1 MTAGAIRVE
10 VVAAWPHRCERREV
24 ELPAGSHAE
33 DAIAAVG
40 FASLAETAGIA
51 VFGQR
56 VTPRHPLADG
66 DRVELLRGL
75 KVDPKA
81 ARRARAQIQRDAAR
95 KDRRD
100 VR

>member
-1 MTAGAIRVE
+1 MTTGVIRVE
-10 VVAAWPHRCERREV
+10 VVAAWPHRCERRTV
-24 ELPAGSHAE
+24 ELPVGAAHAE
-33 DAIAAVG
+33 DAIAAAG
-40 FASLAETAGIA
+40 WASLAEIAGIA

-56 VTPRHPLADG
+56 VTGRHPLADG

-81 ARRARAQIQRDAAR
+81 ARRARAQAQRE
-95 KDRRD
+95 RRV

>member
-1 MTAGAIRVE
+1 MAGVIRVE
-10 VVAAWPHRCERREV
+10 VVAAWPHRCERVAV
-24 ELPAGSHAE
+24 ELPVGVHAE
-33 DAIAAVG
+33 DAIVAVG
-40 FASLAETAGIA
+40 FASLADVAGIA

-56 VTPRHPLADG
+56 VTSRHLLVDG

-81 ARRARAQIQRDAAR
+81 ARRARADVQRDVAR
-95 KDRRD
+95 KNRRT

>member
-1 MTAGAIRVE
+1 MAGAIRVE
-10 VVAAWPHRCERREV
+10 VVAAWPHRCERVAV
-24 ELPAGSHAE
+24 ELPAGAHAE
-33 DAIAAVG
+33 DAIAAAG
-40 FASLAETAGIA
+40 FASLADVAGIA

-56 VTPRHPLADG
+56 VTPRHLLADG

-81 ARRARAQIQRDAAR
+81 ARRARAEVQRDVAR
-95 KDRRD
+95 KNRRT

>member
-1 MTAGAIRVE
+1 MV
-10 VVAAWPHRCERREV
+10 AWPHRCERRTV
-24 ELPAGSHAE
+24 ELPAGAHVE
-33 DAIAAVG
+33 DAIAAAG
-40 FASLAETAGIA
+40 CMPAEDIAGIA

-56 VTPRHPLADG
+56 VTQRHPLADG

-81 ARRARAQIQRDAAR
+81 ARRARAQVQRDVAR
-95 KDRRD
+95 KNRQV

>member
-1 MTAGAIRVE
+1 MAGVITVE
-10 VVAAWPHRCERREV
+10 VIAAWPHRSARKQV
-24 ELPAGSHAE
+24 ELPVGANAE
-33 DAIAAVG
+33 DAIAAAG
-40 FASLAETAGIA
+40 FASLAEIAGIA

-81 ARRARAQIQRDAAR
+81 ARRARAQVQRERRSAR
-95 KDRRD
+95 
-100 VR
+100 